1 MEFTD
6 YILEAAGVSDVD
18 IMDIEVTQAMAEMA
32 VLEAM
37 MDCYEK
43 QMVLLE
49 YNEDAANEIFSESYV
64 ITGMDNFYLEAAKD
78 KKNKDKNK
86 DDNKPTTGAKADNL
100 SENKNAKAGT
110 KEDKVGNAVKIVNSE
125 GRYVFAYNE
134 PKGIIIPTE
143 IFSFDSE
150 SVAKNNKKLL
160 DAKMKAKGDGISALK
175 KHVVGDKNGIAVY
188 LTKDLGITSW
198 KYYGGYV
205 RPNGTIAT
213 GEDPRNF
220 LSQNAQDKAAE
231 LKVKNGKSAA
241 TDIAANNKAATFK
254 KWLNK
259 AFELLQSFVGYF
271 LDLFRNVRFDQLA
284 NRVRKSS
291 KGQTTPFELTMQ
303 EMNSISFLNNIKDFT
318 SKVALYLSYIEDQT
332 AFKKWNE
339 AEAEKQ
345 LMLFKTSIEDY
356 RLAQRKGDNA
366 VGAGGEDRDRQVTP
380 EELANKLDELHK
392 KRVYDDIAYVQK
404 LFRKSATTYN
414 VNSNVP
420 DRIYKGVRT
429 AINLYVAEF
438 REAVKTVK
446 KLVSAVVSKEDMNVS
461 SRGTQVIAK
470 NPSDMIAAEK
480 QVDKD
485 LKQARQNGWAEE
497 GWSMN
502 LSEDE
507 DFF

>member
-64 ITGMDNFYLEAAKD
+64 ITGMDNFYLEEA
-78 KKNKDKNK
+78 KNKDKDK
-86 DDNKPTTGAKADNL
+86 DELSNEPTKGAKADKL
-100 SENKNAKAGT
+100 SGNKNAKKGSAQ
-110 KEDKVGNAVKIVNSE
+110 DKVGNAVKIVNSE

-134 PKGIIIPTE
+134 PNGIIIPTE

-150 SVAKNNKKLL
+150 SAAANNKKILN
-160 DAKMKAKGDGISALK
+160 AKMKAKGDGISALK
-175 KHVVGDKNGIAVY
+175 KHVSDKNGIGVY
-188 LTKDLGITSW
+188 ITRDLGISSW
-198 KYYGGYV
+198 RYYGGYV
-205 RPNGTIAT
+205 RANGTIAT
-213 GEDPRNF
+213 GADPTDF
-220 LSQNAQDKAAE
+220 VSQNAADKAAE

-254 KWLNK
+254 KWLSK

-271 LDLFRNVRFDQLA
+271 LDLFRNVRFDHLA
-284 NRVRKSS
+284 DRVRKSS

-318 SKVALYLSYIEDQT
+318 NKVTLYLSYIEDQT

-366 VGAGGEDRDRQVTP
+366 VGAGGKDSDRQVTP

-446 KLVSAVVSKEDMNVS
+446 KLVSAVVSKDEMNVS
-461 SRGTQVIAK
+461 SRGTQVIPK

-480 QVDKD
+480 LVDKD
-485 LKQARQNGWAEE
+485 LKQVRQNGWAEE